1 MPTREARRARKLI
14 AHGLLH
20 WGRRPRGF
28 VSGVFSMSFAGA
40 FPFAVRIKPRGE
52 AGEVRSDAG
61 GFSIVT
67 FPLRGSGGRQLTL
80 LDCRFIDKEGRR
92 SALRRR
98 SSWFA
103 GCADEVESLVLKR
116 AELTRGGSVGEAS
129 SPSDDPDE
137 CLLIPV
143 GAVAADFCPEGGTM
157 RSRFR
162 CRARPSE
169 GTERCAAVKRSSWAV
184 SSVFVFSSFFSL
196 FCSAAR

>member
-1 MPTREARRARKLI
+1 MPTRDARSARKLI
-14 AHGLLH
+14 AHGFLH
-20 WGRRPRGF
+20 WGRRPKGF
-28 VSGVFSMSFAGA
+28 VSGVFSMSFVGA

-52 AGEVRSDAG
+52 AVEVRSEAG

-67 FPLRGSGGRQLTL
+67 FPLRESGGRQLTL
-80 LDCRFIDKEGRR
+80 LDRRFIDKEGRR

-116 AELTRGGSVGEAS
+116 AELTRGGSVEAS

-143 GAVAADFCPEGGTM
+143 GAVAEDFCPEGGTM
-157 RSRFR
+157 CSWFR
-162 CRARPSE
+162 CRARPSK
-169 GTERCAAVKRSSWAV
+169 GTERCAAVKRSAWAV
-184 SSVFVFSSFFSL
+184 SSVSFFFFFFLPL
-196 FCSAAR
+196 F

>member
-1 MPTREARRARKLI
+1 MRHPFGSICRVPEEWTTADRKPMPTREARRARKLI

-80 LDCRFIDKEGRR
+80 LDCRFIDKE
-92 SALRRR
+92 
-98 SSWFA
+98 
-103 GCADEVESLVLKR
+103 
-116 AELTRGGSVGEAS
+116 
-129 SPSDDPDE
+129 
-137 CLLIPV
+137 
-143 GAVAADFCPEGGTM
+143 
-157 RSRFR
+157 
-162 CRARPSE
+162 
-169 GTERCAAVKRSSWAV
+169 
-184 SSVFVFSSFFSL
+184 
-196 FCSAAR
+196 

>member
-1 MPTREARRARKLI
+1 MPTREARSARKLI
-14 AHGLLH
+14 AHGLFH

-28 VSGVFSMSFAGA
+28 VSGDFSMSFVGA

-52 AGEVRSDAG
+52 TSAVRSGAG

-67 FPLRGSGGRQLTL
+67 FPLRESGGRQLTL
-80 LDCRFIDKEGRR
+80 LDRRFIDKEERR

-116 AELTRGGSVGEAS
+116 AELTRGGSVEAS

-143 GAVAADFCPEGGTM
+143 GAVAEDFCPEGGAM
-157 RSRFR
+157 RSWFR
-162 CRARPSE
+162 CRARPSK
-169 GTERCAAVKRSSWAV
+169 GTERCAAVKRSSCAV
-184 SSVFVFSSFFSL
+184 FGRFLSSFFLPL
-196 FCSAAR
+196 F